1 MCFLRAG
8 TVRLVAGL
16 LVLALLAGCSANR
29 FLYNRADT
37 FVRWAVDDYV
47 DLTSEQQQRFDDN
60 LDVLLDWH
68 RRAELPQY
76 RDFIFLSIA
85 ALDDGVTID
94 EAIVISEAIEQAVN
108 RLQAEF
114 IELLLLTGADLS
126 EQQIL
131 DFLAEL
137 DRQQQEFAEERLV
150 RDEETYAADAAK
162 SLEGLAKRLLGRLDE
177 AQQSLIASRSKELT
191 RIDRLWYDD
200 RTVWGATLRTIL
212 ETRAPDWQSDVRAL
226 SEARSS
232 ARTPAYVAGIDHNG
246 DVILELLVDIING
259 RTERQDRKM
268 RRFLDGLIADIDAL
282 TIGDVAEAL
291 VVE

>member
-1 MCFLRAG
+1 MCFLRVG

-16 LVLALLAGCSANR
+16 LALALLVGCSANR

-47 DLTSEQQQRFDDN
+47 DFTSEQQQRFDDN

-68 RRAELPQY
+68 RQVELPQY
-76 RDFIFLSIA
+76 REFIFLSIA

-94 EAIVISEAIEQAVN
+94 EAIAISEAIEQAVN

-114 IELLLLTGADLS
+114 IELLLLTGEDLS

-212 ETRAPDWQSDVRAL
+212 ETRAPDWPSDVRAL
-226 SEARSS
+226 SDARSS

-282 TIGDVAEAL
+282 TIGDVAEAS
-291 VVE
+291 VIE

>member
-1 MCFLRAG
+1 MCFLRVG

-47 DLTSEQQQRFDDN
+47 DFTSEQQQRFDDN

-68 RRAELPQY
+68 RQAELPQY
-76 RDFIFLSIA
+76 REFIFLSIA

-114 IELLLLTGADLS
+114 IELLLLTGEDLS

-137 DRQQQEFAEERLV
+137 DQQQQEFAEERLV

-177 AQQSLIASRSKELT
+177 AQQSLIASKSKELM

-212 ETRAPDWQSDVRAL
+212 ETRAPGWQPDVRAL

-246 DVILELLVDIING
+246 DIILELLVDIING